1 MSAPKQRNEF
11 DGKTTPWEIL
21 YFCLALDCDFPILEA
36 VTKSNY
42 STIVDS
48 EGTIRKYWKNILYYE
63 QFANG
68 TKKHYKFGQLHR
80 EDGPAIEEDGYN
92 AWYRNGQRHREDGP
106 AVILASGVELWYHY
120 GVQYYPSEKTRLR

>member
-36 VTKSNY
+36 VTKTNY

-48 EGTIRKYWKNILYYE
+48 EGTIRKYRKNILYYE
-63 QFANG
+63 QFTNG
-68 TKKHYKFGQLHR
+68 TKTHYKAGQLHR
-80 EDGPAIEEDGYN
+80 EDGPAIVWADGSK
-92 AWYRNGQRHREDGP
+92 AWCRNGELYRVDGP
-106 AVILASGVELWYHY
+106 AVEMPTGHNE
-120 GVQYYPSEKTRLR
+120 